1 MSLRRKLTLFFVV
14 IVMLPLIAAAIVVHR
29 VVVGEVKDRALI
41 ALQPALNTTLA
52 AYNGRAP
59 YIDGL
64 VERAVDAEKALGRAL
79 QKGDRKLEDF
89 LSDRIGRST
98 GVDFLFVVND
108 AGKVVAFASTKPDFT
123 RGFEAPSQ
131 KEIARAVLKGDGAG
145 PGFVASRPIELQ
157 IEQAR
162 ERTRGRAKG
171 ERKKSKPR
179 TYQIAGGFW
188 VDGGL
193 LTSSGQEDVEV
204 SIVSGQEVLAS
215 TERQPPPPPSGL
227 GDSTRRSFEVEVLGA
242 EAARAQRLPFGDM
255 AVVALTPLDPI
266 SDLSRQVLI
275 SELILLALALL
286 ITGGLAYSLARLITR
301 PLDELSA
308 GAEAIAEGRFEY
320 QIPVRSRDE
329 VGQLAMAFNDMTA
342 RLEDTITQL
351 YSSRDQLQ
359 RAVRRVGETLRSTHD
374 MRQILDSVINTAT
387 DAVDADA
394 GILWTFTS
402 TRDELYPVIGSRIP
416 TEGLGRVPVGK
427 GVVGLVAE
435 RGSAIVVAPNKAAP
449 RRATAEPSF
458 PVGLAIP
465 LYSED
470 RITGVIALYRNE
482 NHPFTREDYETV
494 LFLAEQGGVAIENVL
509 LHDEARRLS
518 ITDGLTGVWNRRYL
532 QMQFRQVLATSMRFN
547 RPFSVLMLD
556 LDHFKEVNDTHG
568 HQRGD
573 AILIEFAHRVSA
585 ILREVDTFAR
595 YGGEEFICLLSETDV
610 TGAVTTAEK
619 IHEVIRSQPFA
630 GVAEDPIRITTS
642 IGVASY
648 PDHGSSYQDLVE
660 AADRALY
667 QAKQQGRDRVKVA
680 GGDDPPNLKLAT

>member
-14 IVMLPLIAAAIVVHR
+14 IVMLPLIAAAVVVHR
-29 VVVGEVKDRALI
+29 VVVGEVKERALI
-41 ALQPALNTTLA
+41 ALQPALNTALA
-52 AYNGRAP
+52 SYNGRAP

-64 VERAVDAEKALGRAL
+64 VDRAVDDREALGRVL
-79 QKGDRKLEDF
+79 QKGERRLEDF
-89 LSDRIGRST
+89 LDHRTGRST
-98 GVDFLFVVND
+98 GVDFLVVVD
-108 AGKVVAFASTKPDFT
+108 QTGKVVAFSSTRPDFT
-123 RGFEAPSQ
+123 RGFDPPS
-131 KEIARAVLKGDGAG
+131 ERDIADAVLKGNGAG
-145 PGFVASRPIELQ
+145 AGFVASRPIALKVTTKKTTAGRP
-157 IEQAR
+157 AR
-162 ERTRGRAKG
+162 SKTRTTEK
-171 ERKKSKPR
+171 

-188 VDGGL
+188 VDGSL
-193 LTSSGQEDVEV
+193 LTSSGQEEVEV
-204 SIVSGQEVLAS
+204 SIVSGQQVLAS

-227 GDSTRRSFEVEVLGA
+227 GSSTRRSFDVEVLGA

-266 SDLSRQVLI
+266 SDLSRQVLL
-275 SELILLALALL
+275 SELLLLAVALL
-286 ITGGLAYSLARLITR
+286 VTGGLAYSLARLITR
-301 PLDELSA
+301 PLDELSE
-308 GAEAIAEGRFEY
+308 GAEAIAEGRFDH

-342 RLEDTITQL
+342 RLEDTITEL
-351 YSSRDQLQ
+351 YSSRHQLQ

-387 DAVDADA
+387 DAVGADA

-402 TRDELYPVIGSRIP
+402 TRDELYPVIGSGIETNDLGRIP
-416 TEGLGRVPVGK
+416 VG
-427 GVVGLVAE
+427 GGIVGLVAE
-435 RGSAIVVAPNKAAP
+435 RGSAIVVAPDRTAP
-449 RRATAEPSF
+449 RPAAAEPAF

-470 RITGVIALYRNE
+470 RITGVIALYRE
-482 NHPFTREDYETV
+482 QDQPFTREDYETV

-532 QMQFRQVLATSMRFN
+532 QMQFRQVLATSMRFG
-547 RPFSVLMLD
+547 RSFSVLMLD
-556 LDHFKEVNDTHG
+556 LDHFKRVNDTYG

-595 YGGEEFICLLSETDV
+595 YGGEEFICLLSETDI

-619 IHEVIRSQPFA
+619 IHEVIRSEPFA
-630 GVAEDPIRITTS
+630 SVAEEPIRITTS

-648 PDHGSSYQDLVE
+648 PEHGNAYQDLVE

-667 QAKQQGRDRVKVA
+667 QAKQEGRDRVRVA
-680 GGDDPPNLKLAT
+680 GSGGSPNLKLAT

>member
-1 MSLRRKLTLFFVV
+1 MSLRRKLTLFFLL

-29 VVVGEVKDRALI
+29 VVVGEVKDRAVI
-41 ALQPALNTTLA
+41 ALQPALNTVLA

-64 VERAVDAEKALGRAL
+64 VERSIDAEAAFGRAL
-79 QKGDRKLEDF
+79 GGDRRDLEAF
-89 LSDRIGRST
+89 LDRRVGRTT
-98 GVDFLFVVND
+98 GVDFLAVLNAD
-108 AGKVVAFASTKPDFT
+108 RKLVAFSSTEPRFVN
-123 RGFEAPSQ
+123 GFDAPSPRY
-131 KEIARAVLKGDGAG
+131 IADAAFSGDGSG
-145 PGFVASRPIELQ
+145 PGFVTSRPIDL
-157 IEQAR
+157 R
-162 ERTRGRAKG
+162 MGDG
-171 ERKKSKPR
+171 KKSFEVV
-179 TYQIAGGFW
+179 GGFW
-188 VDGGL
+188 VDGNL
-193 LTSSGQEDVEV
+193 LASSAQEDVEV
-204 SIVSGQEVLAS
+204 SIVSGQEVMAS
-215 TERQPPPPPSGL
+215 TQRQPPPPPSGV
-227 GDSTRRSFEVEVLGA
+227 GSSTGRSSSVEVLGA
-242 EAARAQRLPFGDM
+242 EAARAQKLPLGDM
-255 AVVALTPLDPI
+255 AVVALTPRDPI
-266 SDLSRQVLI
+266 SDLSRQVLL
-275 SELILLALALL
+275 SELALLALALL
-286 ITGGLAYSLARLITR
+286 ITGALAYSLARLITR

-329 VGQLAMAFNDMTA
+329 VGQLAITFNEMTA
-342 RLEDTITQL
+342 RLKDTITEL

-374 MRQILDSVINTAT
+374 MRQILDSVISTAT

-394 GILWTFTS
+394 GVLWTFTS
-402 TRDELYPVIGSRIP
+402 TRDELYPVIGSHIE
-416 TEGLGRVPVGK
+416 TDGLGRIPVGR

-435 RGSAIVVAPNKAAP
+435 RGTPIVISPQKSTP
-449 RRATAEPSF
+449 RPASSEPRF

-465 LYSED
+465 LYSEE
-470 RITGVIALYRNE
+470 RITGVIALYRE
-482 NHPFTREDYETV
+482 EEREFTREDYETV

-532 QMQFRQVLATSMRFN
+532 QMQFRQVLATSMRFG

-556 LDHFKEVNDTHG
+556 LDRFKDVNDTYG

-573 AILIEFAHRVSA
+573 AILIEFAHRVSG

-619 IHEVIRSQPFA
+619 IHDVIRSEPFA
-630 GVAEDPIRITTS
+630 GVGEEPIRITTS
-642 IGVASY
+642 IGIASY
-648 PDHGSSYQDLVE
+648 PEHADTYQGLVE

-667 QAKQQGRDRVKVA
+667 QAKQEGRDRVRVA
-680 GGDDPPNLKLAT
+680 GNAPPNLKLAT